1 MGTGRT
7 LHKKPRT
14 RPVKSTGETR
24 RRQQVQK
31 LRLIGLGV
39 AETEAEKLGPDK
51 VREML
56 RSPATVKRTVARKAV
71 KAEAATA
78 MAEA

>member
-7 LHKKPRT
+7 LNKKPRT
-14 RPVKSTGETR
+14 RPVKSMGETR
-24 RRQQVQK
+24 RRQKVQK

-39 AETEAEKLGPDK
+39 AEDEAQKLGPDK
-51 VREML
+51 VRILLKRPE
-56 RSPATVKRTVARKAV
+56 AVKKTVARKAA
-71 KAEAATA
+71 KADVA

>member
-24 RRQQVQK
+24 RRQKVQK
-31 LRLIGLGV
+31 LRLIGLGI
-39 AETEAEKLGPDK
+39 AADEAHKLGPDK

-56 RSPATVKRTVARKAV
+56 QRPAKVKITVARKAA
-71 KAEAATA
+71 KADAALAEA
-78 MAEA
+78 